1 MRHNV
6 ASKHFSRNAN
16 QRQALFKGLIISL
29 LEHERI
35 ETTITKAKEIRRHV
49 ERMVTLGKRGDLHA
63 KRIAISKVANRK
75 VVAKLFAEIA
85 PRFTERN
92 GGYLRI
98 IKTAPRLKDQ
108 APMAIIEF
116 VDFQQQKELNKN
128 K

>member
-1 MRHNV
+1 M